1 MHGGA
6 NTGTVT
12 GVGGT
17 FSNIENLTGGTG
29 NDDFLFSNGATVSG
43 TVDGGAGGTNTLDF
57 TAYSTAVAVT
67 LSGTNAFGYSGTTA
81 GVPNP
86 IGGAFSEITAIDLPA
101 LANTLNLNNVSSLV
115 LINSS
120 AATNLFNLTVEQG
133 GVPNLTFGNVS
144 VVNGGTGAGV
154 TNTLQSNEATNN
166 LWTITSANGGSYSD
180 TQTLTFS
187 NFADLAGGTGTSNNF
202 VLAGGSVASLVGGGA
217 GSNTLTG
224 DNSGDTFTIN
234 ALNGGGLTS
243 GVTTLVT
250 AFSGIDNLAGGSGN
264 DTFAFDTGGSVSGTV
279 NGGAGTNTLDYST
292 LATPISVTL
301 TAISSGVGTGTAT
314 AIGRSEER

>member
-144 VVNGGTGAGV
+144 VVNGGMGV
-154 TNTLQSNEATNN
+154 GVANTLQSNEASANT
-166 LWTITSANGGSYSD
+166 WTITSANGGTYTE

-187 NFADLAGGTGTSNNF
+187 NFADLNGGLGASNNF
-202 VLAGGSVASLVGGGA
+202 VLAGGSVASIVGGA
-217 GSNTLTG
+217 APNNTLTG

-264 DTFAFDTGGSVSGTV
+264 DTFAFTGNGAVSGNLSGGGGS
-279 NGGAGTNTLDYST
+279 NTLDYSGYGSAVSFDVSDRSG
-292 LATPISVTL
+292 ATTGIGGTWSAINTVT
-301 TAISSGVGTGTAT
+301 
-314 AIGRSEER
+314 